1 MKRLRRFSFLL
12 LVWLVPAFVGVWTH
26 YEAWIRVGPSPLPE
40 GLAKVVSNL
49 TSVAAAPG
57 YAVALRLEGYGVRE
71 SVAWMAFVHLFSWLF
86 WVGLVV
92 SLLRVRAW
100 LAQPRGDSDRPSR
113 RRFLVDATLGTGAL
127 ACAGGAA
134 YATLGE
140 PWRLVTRR
148 YTVPID
154 GLPDSFDG
162 LRVAIIADTHLGPRI
177 PAAFVREAVER
188 ALALDA
194 DAYALLGDYIHDDA
208 ALIDEAAGLFR
219 PIVETGS
226 PVVGVLGNHDWYGSG
241 VRMSGALS
249 AIGVRMIDDDRV
261 FLAPDRRTLLD
272 NGVDGSVCLGGL
284 ADLNTR
290 GVDPDRALRGVGPDV
305 PRIVL
310 SHNPDGAEEP
320 SVGRHRI
327 DLMLSGHTHGGQV
340 RVPFLGTPIVPSG
353 FGQKYAGGLCAGP
366 ACRVLVSRGV
376 GMSILPVRAGVPP
389 EIVELTLVA
398 GRASGPPR

>member
-1 MKRLRRFSFLL
+1 MKRLRRFSLL
-12 LVWLVPAFVGVWTH
+12 LLAWLVPAFFGVWTH

-57 YAVALRLEGYGVRE
+57 YAIALRLEGYGVRE
-71 SVAWMAFVHLFSWLF
+71 SVAWMAFVHAFSWLF
-86 WVGLVV
+86 WVGLLVT
-92 SLLRVRAW
+92 LFRVRAW
-100 LAQPRGDSDRPSR
+100 LAQPRGDSVRPSR
-113 RRFLVDATLGTGAL
+113 RRFLIDATLGTGAI

-148 YTVPID
+148 YSVPID
-154 GLPDSFDG
+154 GLPDAFDG
-162 LRVAIIADTHLGPRI
+162 LRLVIVADTHLGPRV
-177 PAAFVREAVER
+177 PSAFVRAAVER
-188 ALALDA
+188 ALSLDA
-194 DAYALLGDYIHDDA
+194 DAYALLGDYIHNGVDV
-208 ALIDEAAGLFR
+208 IDEAAGLFR
-219 PIVETGS
+219 PIAESGR

-241 VRMSGALS
+241 RMMSEALS
-249 AIGVRMIDDDRV
+249 DLGVRMIDDDRV

-272 NGVDGSVCLGGL
+272 DYSSGSICLAGL
-284 ADLNTR
+284 GDLNTR
-290 GVDPDRALRGVGPDV
+290 GIDPDRALRAVAPDV
-305 PRIVL
+305 PRVVL
-310 SHNPDGAEEP
+310 AHNPDSAEQR

-389 EIVELTLVA
+389 EIVELTLVT
-398 GRASGPPR
+398 GRADGPPR